1 MTASLDLVYNK
12 SSSLYFFDTLPEP
25 QQELL
30 LSIDENP
37 GIRYRELLRLT
48 NSSNGVLSYHINRLE
63 KMDLVI
69 VERRARMTRF
79 FPRNISNEI
88 MGVMGFLRN
97 RTSYEIIKLLY
108 DRGPTSQQEIIN
120 YTKKAASTISW
131 HMKKL
136 LDDNIVCIKDKNT
149 IYDGNNDVGIKSQT
163 QNKKLNLYDL
173 LNRNIVNGLIYK
185 TNNYIESAINNYS
198 DIMDSF

>member
-1 MTASLDLVYNK
+1 
-12 SSSLYFFDTLPEP
+12 
-25 QQELL
+25 
-30 LSIDENP
+30 LSIDKNP
-37 GIRYRELLRLT
+37 GIRYRELLRLI

-97 RTSYEIIKLLY
+97 QTSYEIIKLLY
-108 DRGPTSQQEIIN
+108 DRGPISQQEIIN
-120 YTKKAASTISW
+120 YTRKAASTISW

-136 LDDNIVCIKDKNT
+136 LDDNIVCIKDKNI
-149 IYDGNNDVGIKSQT
+149 IYDGNNDVGIKT
-163 QNKKLNLYDL
+163 QHKKLNLYDL

-185 TNNYIESAINNYS
+185 TNNYIDSTINNYS

>member
-1 MTASLDLVYNK
+1 MTSGLDLVYNK
-12 SSSLYFFDTLPEP
+12 SSSLYFFDTLPEL
-25 QQELL
+25 QQKLL

-37 GIRYRELLRLT
+37 GIRYRELLRLI

-69 VERRARMTRF
+69 VERRAKMTRF

-88 MGVMGFLRN
+88 MGVMRFLRN
-97 RTSYEIIKLLY
+97 QTSYQIIKLLY
-108 DRGPTSQQEIIN
+108 DRGPTSQPEIIN
-120 YTKKAASTISW
+120 YTGKAASTISW

-136 LDDNIVCIKDKNT
+136 LDDNIVCIKDKNI
-149 IYDGNNDVGIKSQT
+149 IYDRNTDVVLKSQH
-163 QNKKLNLYDL
+163 KKLNLYDL
-173 LNRNIVNGLIYK
+173 LNRNAVNGLIYK
-185 TNNYIESAINNYS
+185 TNNFIDSTINNYS